1 VINAEIINANGII
14 RACLFSA
21 GNLDLKMP
29 PLDPLV
35 VTNISIQDGAGRP
48 VTISLQ
54 LNDVEIYGLSNG
66 HLKTVRLF
74 SSPSDWFSLLRKLLV
89 L

>member
-1 VINAEIINANGII
+1 MQTESLELN
-14 RACLFSA
+14 LYSA

-35 VTNISIQDGAGRP
+35 VTNISIEDGAGRP
-48 VTISLQ
+48 VTINLQ
-54 LNDVEIYGLSNG
+54 LNDVEIHGLSNA
-66 HLKTVRLF
+66 HLKAVRLF
-74 SSPSDWFSLLRKLLV
+74 LSSSHWFSLLRKLLV